1 MLRAVSR
8 TSCQQVISF
17 PVTDVLKSNVG
28 KIAGGVELGSGWSGV
43 ICEGTIRQ
51 RGKDLVEWLVESFV
65 LLAVMK
71 FNPTTQ
77 TQNIFFIS
85 VFHLIMLN

>member
-1 MLRAVSR
+1 MLHAVSR

-28 KIAGGVELGSGWSGV
+28 KLAGGVELGSGWSGV

-51 RGKDLVEWLVESFV
+51 RGKVLVEWLV
-65 LLAVMK
+65 
-71 FNPTTQ
+71 
-77 TQNIFFIS
+77 
-85 VFHLIMLN
+85 

>member
-1 MLRAVSR
+1 MLSQGHLADK
-8 TSCQQVISF
+8 SF
-17 PVTDVLKSNVG
+17 LSLSLMFLKSNVG

-65 LLAVMK
+65 SLEIMK
-71 FNPTTQ
+71 FNPTTPPKLR
-77 TQNIFFIS
+77 TFFFFQYSI
-85 VFHLIMLN
+85 